1 MMKIVQTALLT
12 TTLLLSLGC
21 GDSSS
26 NANVNGSKNKLETKS
41 YESDTKEGLSA
52 KDWTGLK
59 LDLEQYYY
67 ERTGSMQSYRMKMNF
82 SKHKVEAEANCYK
95 VVASYNINDKA
106 LSFARLSFAPMQNQS
121 HCVESAGAEDAIDA
135 LFSKTYT
142 IDKLTSK
149 EMLLHAI
156 GEDVE
161 VTLSR

>member
-1 MMKIVQTALLT
+1 MMKIVQTALFT

-21 GDSSS
+21 GNSSS
-26 NANVNGSKNKLETKS
+26 SASVSSNKIETMS
-41 YESDTKEGLSA
+41 YESDTKEGLST

-82 SKHKVEAEANCYK
+82 SNHKVEAEANCYK
-95 VVASYNINDKA
+95 IVASYNINDKA
-106 LSFARLSFAPMQNQS
+106 LSFARISFKPMQNQS

-149 EMLLHAI
+149 EMKLHAI
-156 GEDVE
+156 GEEVE